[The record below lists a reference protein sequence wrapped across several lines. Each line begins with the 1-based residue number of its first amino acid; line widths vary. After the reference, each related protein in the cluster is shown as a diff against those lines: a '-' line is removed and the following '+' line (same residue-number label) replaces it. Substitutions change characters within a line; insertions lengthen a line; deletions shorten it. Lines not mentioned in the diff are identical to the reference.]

1 MTPLERSFL
10 QSLLDNLPSS
20 TAFTL
25 PTAASYDRVQDG
37 IWACGTY
44 ACWGKDN
51 REASVRLTGPPG
63 AHHFE
68 VRTIDGTANPYLAFA
83 AILGL
88 GLVGIRKGLELE
100 IEESDEPAVN
110 LSAEERQKK
119 GIVGRFQLTLSAA
132 REVARNDRTINEV
145 LGKEFVQTY
154 LDVNEVC
161 NFDEMT
167 REPG

>member
-1 MTPLERSFL
+1 
-10 QSLLDNLPSS
+10 
-20 TAFTL
+20 
-25 PTAASYDRVQDG
+25 
-37 IWACGTY
+37 
-44 ACWGKDN
+44 
-51 REASVRLTGPPG
+51 
-63 AHHFE
+63 

-110 LSAEERQKK
+110 LSAEERQKR
-119 GIVGRFQLTLSAA
+119 GIVGRFQRTLSAA

-145 LGKEFVQTY
+145 LGEEFVQTY